1 MLRSIRRLQL
11 PALSISAVALA
22 LAVCGGGFAIA
33 AASGGGTI
41 EVCVSKKDGTLYKAK
56 SCANK
61 DRVLRWNTRGPVG
74 PAGPRGPKGANGDT
88 GPTGPQGPKGANGDT
103 GPTGPQGPGAISI
116 NRGGVPFGAARLAT
130 VHGVDVLYTCS
141 SVGVEVAITVH
152 QSGDTVFAS
161 GDKAENGTLT
171 SLQSSSQGLIAAIG
185 SSTANL
191 DVIAW
196 SGSDGTLSRFDL
208 GGFRG
213 ASACNVWGLITPGS

>member
-1 MLRSIRRLQL
+1 MLRSIRRLQM
-11 PALSISAVALA
+11 PALSISAIALA
-22 LAVCGGGFAIA
+22 LAVGGGGFAIA
-33 AASGGGTI
+33 AGSGGGTI
-41 EVCVSKKDGTLYKAK
+41 KVCVSKKDGTLYKAK

-61 DRVLRWNTRGPVG
+61 DGVLRWNTRGPVG
-74 PAGPRGPKGANGDT
+74 PAGP
-88 GPTGPQGPKGANGDT
+88 QGPKGANGNT
-103 GPTGPQGPGAISI
+103 GPMGPQGPQGLTGPQGPGAMSI
-116 NRGGVPFGAARLAT
+116 NRGGVPFGTARLAT
-130 VHGVDVLYTCS
+130 VHGLDALYTCS

-171 SLQSSSQGLIAAIG
+171 SLQSSSPGLIAAIG

-208 GGFRG
+208 GAFRG
-213 ASACNVWGLITPGS
+213 ASGCNIWGLITPGS